1 MKLALILVIVSTAG
15 CASLSALTFQDDL
28 EQHAGQRIAVSGTLL
43 VNGERIVLC
52 PPTVSEDDVG
62 CLTVRLAE
70 SGQAISVLHTTCVTV
85 SGTLHSPEQHSSNAA
100 RGSAGVFGKRAWSPA
115 MWANNSSQPTPL
127 LRTSQFRP

>member
-70 SGQAISVLHTTCVTV
+70 SGQAISVLHATCATV
-85 SGTLHSPEQHSSNAA
+85 SGTLHPPEPTRVERGAGI
-100 RGSAGVFGKRAWSPA
+100 RGS
-115 MWANNSSQPTPL
+115 
-127 LRTSQFRP
+127 LREASVVPCNVR